1 MKWVLFTGTW
11 RLTNAEVER
20 DVRSAVRDVIGRGD
34 GVLTGG
40 APGVDYFAMDETLK
54 LNPNG
59 SHLRVIIPAQLKNYI
74 DVHYAGCCTPPI
86 TKDDIANL
94 ASLLS
99 KLKEVNPTSLLE
111 MPYDI
116 ITQAHYHLRNDQEV
130 MYSNEVY
137 VFQVNGSAG
146 AQYTVDKSVEANLP
160 ITLHKKYKI
169 EEPTEEALK

>member
-1 MKWVLFTGTW
+1 
-11 RLTNAEVER
+11 
-20 DVRSAVRDVIGRGD
+20 
-34 GVLTGG
+34 
-40 APGVDYFAMDETLK
+40 
-54 LNPNG
+54 
-59 SHLRVIIPAQLKNYI
+59 
-74 DVHYAGCCTPPI
+74 
-86 TKDDIANL
+86 
-94 ASLLS
+94 
-99 KLKEVNPTSLLE
+99 